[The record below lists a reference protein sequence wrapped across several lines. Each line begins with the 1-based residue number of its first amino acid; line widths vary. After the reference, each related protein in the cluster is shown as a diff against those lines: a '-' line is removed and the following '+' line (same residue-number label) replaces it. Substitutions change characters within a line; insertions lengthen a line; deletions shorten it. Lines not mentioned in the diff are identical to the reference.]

1 MQGSEFKN
9 APSSRFAEIASAF
22 ASSKRIDLA
31 DVLDAGLS
39 VGAWAQESHRR
50 QYRAKGESR

>member
-1 MQGSEFKN
+1 MQGGEFKN

-22 ASSKRIDLA
+22 ASSKRIDLI
-31 DVLDAGLS
+31 DVLEARLS
-39 VGAWAQESHRR
+39 VGACAQESHRR